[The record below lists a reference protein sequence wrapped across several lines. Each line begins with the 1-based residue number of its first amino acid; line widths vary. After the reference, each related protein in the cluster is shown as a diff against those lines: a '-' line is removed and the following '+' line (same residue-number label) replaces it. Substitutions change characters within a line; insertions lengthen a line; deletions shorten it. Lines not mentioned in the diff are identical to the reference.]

1 MPQGAAGVPACF
13 VCVMLLVTA
22 PLDRIQ
28 RSLEDAIGPDDSRI
42 NCVATLAAFLARLRP
57 HKSELSPS
65 KPRSYPREF
74 NSWAMSSLRMV
85 SVLTM
90 TKSPPCRACVCLRTP
105 NSSAVYLMVLVTI
118 SSPCLTWLGANARLR
133 SYSSHKKNFIY
144 ALLAPNRSSLFSV
157 LDAVFKYSR
166 PFYLLCDANTNG
178 LGVTLEQKQPDGSIC
193 LMVYIRRSILRQSAE
208 LDSYN
213 TRSGMRCV
221 EYPTP
226 SPLFIQRVLHNLH
239 GPRVP

>member
-1 MPQGAAGVPACF
+1 MGLTQLIIHPDAILRTAFCPPNRLYGRLRVPQGAAGVPACF
-13 VCVMLLVTA
+13 VCIMLLVTA

-28 RSLEDAIGPDDSRI
+28 RSLEDEIGPDDSRI
-42 NCVATLAAFLARLRP
+42 NCVATLAAFLARLCP

-90 TKSPPCRACVCLRTP
+90 TKSPPCLVCVCLRTP

-133 SYSSHKKNFIY
+133 SYSSHNKKLY
-144 ALLAPNRSSLFSV
+144 LRSPCAQPTFTFLCFGRSV
-157 LDAVFKYSR
+157 
-166 PFYLLCDANTNG
+166 
-178 LGVTLEQKQPDGSIC
+178 
-193 LMVYIRRSILRQSAE
+193 
-208 LDSYN
+208 
-213 TRSGMRCV
+213 
-221 EYPTP
+221 
-226 SPLFIQRVLHNLH
+226 
-239 GPRVP
+239 

>member
-13 VCVMLLVTA
+13 VCVTLLVTA

-74 NSWAMSSLRMV
+74 NSWSMSSLGMV

-90 TKSPPCRACVCLRTP
+90 TKSPPRLACVCVRTP
-105 NSSAVYLMVLVTI
+105 NSSAVSLMVLVTI

-133 SYSSHKKNFIY
+133 SYSSHNKKVY
-144 ALLAPNRSSLFSV
+144 LRSPCAQPIFT
-157 LDAVFKYSR
+157 
-166 PFYLLCDANTNG
+166 LLCFG
-178 LGVTLEQKQPDGSIC
+178 
-193 LMVYIRRSILRQSAE
+193 RS
-208 LDSYN
+208 
-213 TRSGMRCV
+213 V
-221 EYPTP
+221 
-226 SPLFIQRVLHNLH
+226 
-239 GPRVP
+239 